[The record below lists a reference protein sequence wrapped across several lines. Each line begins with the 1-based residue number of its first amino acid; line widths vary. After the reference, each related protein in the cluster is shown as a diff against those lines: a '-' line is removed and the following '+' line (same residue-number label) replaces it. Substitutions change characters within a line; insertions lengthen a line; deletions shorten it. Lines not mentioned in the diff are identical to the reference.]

1 MGAVHFLKDVV
12 NFLTKPELFITFVA
26 IGFFLALA
34 HSTWRRYR
42 AAR

>member
-1 MGAVHFLKDVV
+1 VLSGGVV
-12 NFLTKPELFITFVA
+12 GVI

-42 AAR
+42 AARIASE